1 MIARKL
7 LERRSRAA
15 VLQDADVSKHRAARR
30 GILEALGHLGVV
42 PREGPSKSL
51 TLPPTYVAFLDDH
64 VAFYYDELP
73 AGTYDFYF
81 RTRATTPGSFVQPSA
96 FAEMM
101 YDSAVTGQ
109 SAGARVKIVRTEE

>member
-1 MIARKL
+1 M
-7 LERRSRAA
+7 A
-15 VLQDADVSKHRAARR
+15 V
-30 GILEALGHLGVV
+30 VV
-42 PREGPSKSL
+42 PLAAGMEPLNPRLATAPPEARPSKSL